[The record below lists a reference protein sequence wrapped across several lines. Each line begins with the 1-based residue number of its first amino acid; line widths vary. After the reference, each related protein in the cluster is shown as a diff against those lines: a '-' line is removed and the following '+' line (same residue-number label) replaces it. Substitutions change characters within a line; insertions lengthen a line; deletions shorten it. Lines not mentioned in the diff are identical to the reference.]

1 MMKKSI
7 EAIVNDEVLNLQA
20 GTENLLLVD
29 DEEAVVRL
37 EKQML
42 EHLG

>member
-1 MMKKSI
+1 MKKSI

-37 EKQML
+37 EEQML

>member
-1 MMKKSI
+1 MKKSI